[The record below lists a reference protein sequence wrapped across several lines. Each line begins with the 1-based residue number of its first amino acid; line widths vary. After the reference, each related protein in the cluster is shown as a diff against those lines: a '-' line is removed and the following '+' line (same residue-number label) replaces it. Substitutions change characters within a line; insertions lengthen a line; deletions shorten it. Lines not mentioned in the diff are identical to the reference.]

1 MENSDKMYFSVR
13 AKPKILSLSPHP
25 PKNMLNPLS
34 QQQYKSFVT
43 YLKESQIFCFRA
55 PVIERKKV
63 EKMYKNVLN

>member
-13 AKPKILSLSPHP
+13 AKSKILYP
-25 PKNMLNPLS
+25 PPKKNMLNPLS

-43 YLKESQIFCFRA
+43 YLKESQIFCFRV